1 MKDVIYV
8 KGTVQEKG
16 NASMEKKEDKTIY
29 TLSYIR
35 IDGVVI
41 ENLRIDHA
49 LEQQIHIGDVI
60 ELAVRDVTP
69 SIRRLLRVKM
79 DDGRVINGATPTG
92 SFTLFLAAITCA
104 VVGGVVGSLF
114 DDHGNPAMF
123 AMIGA
128 ILAAALP
135 VKEMLSLSKVKQ
147 EVESLI
153 PEAGN

>member
-29 TLSYIR
+29 KLSYIR

-49 LEQQIHIGDVI
+49 LEQQIKVGDVV
-60 ELAVRDVTP
+60 EVAVRDIAP
-69 SIRRLLRVKM
+69 SVRRLLRVKM
-79 DDGRVINGATPTG
+79 DDGRVINGDSPTG
-92 SFTLFLAAITCA
+92 SFTLFLAAIICA
-104 VVGGVVGSLF
+104 VVGGVIGSLF

-153 PEAGN
+153 PKEG